1 MMVSAKSMNVN
12 GAMFRDALRRWGL
25 RLEVAAKQFD
35 SSLHN
40 FAGETRITPQ
50 EVIEIMQKAEDAIAR
65 LQVGQARYNLG
76 VTVKVG
82 RGPEGKVMTLTEAV
96 KRVGGA
102 GRIEKFWRT
111 ACAEERDPY
120 GHNLTRT
127 AGTVAA
133 VRVVP
138 ISEAVELAVAATGY
152 AESLRAAINR
162 GNDTHI
168 DIMDLEA
175 ADFE

>member
-1 MMVSAKSMNVN
+1 
-12 GAMFRDALRRWGL
+12 MFRDALRRWGL

-35 SSLHN
+35 GSLHN
-40 FAGETRITPQ
+40 FAGETKITPS
-50 EVIEIMQKAEDAIAR
+50 EVVTNMMVAEDSIAR
-65 LQVGQARYNLG
+65 LQVGQARYNLA

-82 RGPEGKVMTLTEAV
+82 RGAEGKVMTLTEAV

-111 ACAEERDPY
+111 ACTEDRDPY

-127 AGTVAA
+127 TGSESAK
-133 VRVVP
+133 RVVP
-138 ISEAVELAVAATGY
+138 ISEAVELAVSATGY

-162 GNDTHI
+162 GNDTEL
-168 DIMDLEA
+168 DIADLEVS
-175 ADFE
+175 DFV